1 MFVCD
6 LIASLPPIQ
15 VPLSYMVHVD
25 CMDKFHALMPSSVN
39 SSPELSHRQWEV
51 LLTEPGAYAP
61 RCSSNF
67 SWCAAERVY
76 ACLPLVFLIKV
87 EVLKPISSARRF
99 DKGELPGVGN
109 LS

>member
-1 MFVCD
+1 MRP
-6 LIASLPPIQ
+6 AA
-15 VPLSYMVHVD
+15 LS
-25 CMDKFHALMPSSVN
+25 N
-39 SSPELSHRQWEV
+39 LS
-51 LLTEPGAYAP
+51 
-61 RCSSNF
+61 